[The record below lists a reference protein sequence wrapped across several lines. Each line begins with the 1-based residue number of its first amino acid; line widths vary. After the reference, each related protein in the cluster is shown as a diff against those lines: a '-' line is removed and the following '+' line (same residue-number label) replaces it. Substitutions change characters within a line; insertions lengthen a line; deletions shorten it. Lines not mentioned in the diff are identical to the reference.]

1 MAQPSVA
8 HISENATQLSQR
20 LVQNIAGVVR
30 GKEEVIKLAVV
41 SLLARGHLLLEDVPG
56 VGKTTLA
63 RALAASVG
71 VSFRRLQ
78 CTSDLM
84 PTDVLGGNVYNQ
96 SQGTFEFRPGPI
108 FTQVLLADE
117 VNRTTPKTQS
127 ALLEAMDERQV
138 SIDGITHRL
147 EEPFFVVATQNPQE
161 FYGTYPLPESQL
173 DRFLLRLSIGYPPP
187 GIEREVLNRRGAD
200 PVRQLE
206 PVMTA
211 AELRHVQQAVDSV
224 RVDDSILDYLHR
236 IIIATRNT
244 PLLAVGVSTRGALG
258 FERAVRARALVE
270 ARSYVLPDDVKAL
283 ASAVLAH
290 RVKVSGGVAG
300 TAIRDDAE
308 RVIREL
314 LTVVAVPL

>member
-1 MAQPSVA
+1 MAQHSVA
-8 HISENATQLSQR
+8 HISENATQLSRR
-20 LVQNIAGVVR
+20 LVENIAGVVR
-30 GKEEVIKLAVV
+30 GKDEVIKLCVV

-96 SQGTFEFRPGPI
+96 SQGTFEFRPGPV

-117 VNRTTPKTQS
+117 INRTTPKTQS

-138 SIDGITHRL
+138 SIDGETHRL

-173 DRFLLRLSIGYPPP
+173 DRFLVRLSIGYPPP

-206 PVMTA
+206 PVMTV
-211 AELRHVQQAVDSV
+211 AELRHVHQAVDSV

-236 IIIATRNT
+236 IVIATRTT
-244 PLLAVGVSTRGALG
+244 PLLSVGVSTRGALG

-283 ASAVLAH
+283 ACAVLAH
-290 RVKVSGGVAG
+290 RVKVAGGVAG
-300 TAIRDDAE
+300 TAVREDAE

>member
-8 HISENATQLSQR
+8 HISENATLLSRR
-20 LVQNIAGVVR
+20 LVQNVGQVVR

-63 RALAASVG
+63 RALAASIG
-71 VSFRRLQ
+71 VTFRRLQ

-84 PTDVLGGNVYNQ
+84 PTDVLGGNVFNQ
-96 SQGTFEFRPGPI
+96 TTSSFEFRPGPI

-138 SIDGITHRL
+138 SIDGETYQL
-147 EEPFFVVATQNPQE
+147 DEPFFVVATQNPQE

-173 DRFLLRLSIGYPPP
+173 DRFLVRMSIGYPPP
-187 GIEREVLNRRGAD
+187 GVEREVLSRRGAD
-200 PVRQLE
+200 PVGQLDA
-206 PVMTA
+206 VMSM

-224 RVDDSILDYLHR
+224 RVDDAILEYLHR
-236 IIIATRNT
+236 IVIATRNT
-244 PLLAVGVSTRGALG
+244 PLLSVGVSTRGALG
-258 FERAVRARALVE
+258 FERATRARALVE
-270 ARSYVLPDDVKAL
+270 GRSYVLPDDVKAL
-283 ASAVLAH
+283 AEPVLAH
-290 RVKVSGGVAG
+290 RVKVAGSMSG
-300 TAIRDDAE
+300 TAVRDDAM
-308 RVIREL
+308 RAIREL

>member
-1 MAQPSVA
+1 MAQTSVA
-8 HISENATQLSQR
+8 HISENATQHSQR
-20 LVQNIAGVVR
+20 LVQNVAQVVR
-30 GKEEVIKLAVV
+30 GKEDVIKLAVV

-56 VGKTTLA
+56 VGKTTMA
-63 RALAASVG
+63 RALAASIG

-84 PTDVLGGNVYNQ
+84 PTDVLGGNVFNQ
-96 SQGTFEFRPGPI
+96 SKGTFEFRAGPI

-138 SIDGITHRL
+138 SIDGETHQL

-173 DRFLLRLSIGYPPP
+173 DRFLVRLSIGYPPP
-187 GIEREVLNRRGAD
+187 GVEREVLNRRGAD
-200 PVRQLE
+200 PVQQLE

-211 AELRHVQQAVDSV
+211 AELRHVQQAVDAV
-224 RVDDSILDYLHR
+224 RVDDAIVDYLHR
-236 IIIATRNT
+236 IIIATRST
-244 PLLAVGVSTRGALG
+244 PLLSVGVSTRGALG
-258 FERAVRARALVE
+258 FERAARARALVE
-270 ARSYVLPDDVKAL
+270 GRSYVLPDDVKAL
-283 ASAVLAH
+283 AEPVLAH
-290 RVKVSGGVAG
+290 RVKVSGAVAG
-300 TAIRDDAE
+300 TQVRDDAQ

>member
-8 HISENATQLSQR
+8 HISENATLLSRR
-20 LVQNIAGVVR
+20 LVQNVAQVVR

-63 RALAASVG
+63 RALAASIG

-84 PTDVLGGNVYNQ
+84 PSDVLGGNVFNQ
-96 SQGTFEFRPGPI
+96 SKGTFEFRAGPI

-138 SIDGITHRL
+138 SIDGETHDL

-173 DRFLLRLSIGYPPP
+173 DRFLVRMSIGYPPP
-187 GIEREVLNRRGAD
+187 GVEREVLSRRGSD
-200 PVRQLE
+200 PVQKLDS
-206 PVMTA
+206 VMSV

-224 RVDDSILDYLHR
+224 RVDDAILEYLHR
-236 IIIATRNT
+236 IVIATRNT
-244 PLLAVGVSTRGALG
+244 PLLSVGVSTRGALG
-258 FERAVRARALVE
+258 FERATRARALVE
-270 ARSYVLPDDVKAL
+270 GRSYVLPDDVKAL
-283 ASAVLAH
+283 AEPVLAH
-290 RVKVSGGVAG
+290 RVKVAGSMSGAAV
-300 TAIRDDAE
+300 RDDAQ
-308 RVIREL
+308 RAIREL
-314 LTVVAVPL
+314 LTLVAVPL

>member
-8 HISENATQLSQR
+8 HISENATLLSRR
-20 LVQNIAGVVR
+20 LVQNVGQVVR

-63 RALAASVG
+63 RALAASIG
-71 VSFRRLQ
+71 VTFRRLQ

-84 PTDVLGGNVYNQ
+84 PTDVLGGNVFNQ
-96 SQGTFEFRPGPI
+96 TTSSFEFRAGPI

-138 SIDGITHRL
+138 SIDGETYQL
-147 EEPFFVVATQNPQE
+147 DEPFFVVATQNPQE

-173 DRFLLRLSIGYPPP
+173 DRFLVRMSIGYPPP
-187 GIEREVLNRRGAD
+187 GVEREVLSRRGAD
-200 PVRQLE
+200 PVGQLDA
-206 PVMTA
+206 VMSM

-224 RVDDSILDYLHR
+224 RVDDAILEYLHR
-236 IIIATRNT
+236 IVIATRNT
-244 PLLAVGVSTRGALG
+244 PLLSVGVSTRGALG
-258 FERAVRARALVE
+258 FERATRARALVE
-270 ARSYVLPDDVKAL
+270 GRSYVLPDDVKAL
-283 ASAVLAH
+283 AEPVLAH
-290 RVKVSGGVAG
+290 RVKVAGSMSG
-300 TAIRDDAE
+300 TAVRDDAM
-308 RVIREL
+308 RAIREL

>member
-8 HISENATQLSQR
+8 HISENATQVSQR
-20 LVQNIAGVVR
+20 LVQNIAQVVR
-30 GKEEVIKLAVV
+30 GKEEVIKLATV

-96 SQGTFEFRPGPI
+96 SKGTFEFRPGPV

-138 SIDGITHRL
+138 SIDGETHTL

-173 DRFLLRLSIGYPPP
+173 DRFLVRLSIGYPPP
-187 GIEREVLNRRGAD
+187 GVEREVLNRRGGD
-200 PVRQLE
+200 PVQQLE

-211 AELRHVQQAVDSV
+211 LELRHVQQAVDAV

-236 IIIATRNT
+236 IIIATRTT
-244 PLLAVGVSTRGALG
+244 PLLAVGVSTRGGLG

-270 ARSYVLPDDVKAL
+270 GRSYVLPDDVKAL
-283 ASAVLAH
+283 ASPVLAH

-300 TAIRDDAE
+300 TAVRDDAQ

>member
-1 MAQPSVA
+1 MAQPSVS
-8 HISENATQLSQR
+8 HISENATLLSRR
-20 LVQNIAGVVR
+20 LVQNVALVVR

-63 RALAASVG
+63 RALAASIG

-84 PTDVLGGNVYNQ
+84 PTDVLGGNVFNQ
-96 SQGTFEFRPGPI
+96 SKSEFEFRAGPI

-138 SIDGITHRL
+138 SIDGETHEL
-147 EEPFFVVATQNPQE
+147 DEPFFVVATQNPQE

-173 DRFLLRLSIGYPPP
+173 DRFLVRLSIGYPPP
-187 GIEREVLNRRGAD
+187 GVEREVLNRRGAD
-200 PVRQLE
+200 PVQKLE
-206 PVMTA
+206 PAMSA

-224 RVDDSILDYLHR
+224 RVDDAILEYLHR
-236 IIIATRNT
+236 IVLATRNT
-244 PLLAVGVSTRGALG
+244 PLLSVGVSTRGALG
-258 FERAVRARALVE
+258 FERATRARALVE
-270 ARSYVLPDDVKAL
+270 GRSYVLPDDVKVL
-283 ASAVLAH
+283 AEPVLAH
-290 RVKVSGGVAG
+290 RVKVSGSMSGSAV
-300 TAIRDDAE
+300 RDDAQ